1 MADITHSIIPEKNT
15 SASLIVMLL
24 VSVLVGAIVGAI
36 LGAAYVSPT
45 WLALIAG
52 LCGTLA
58 ALFAR
63 NTIVNR
69 IAGIGLN
76 DFNIPAVVMV
86 YTLIASVAGSL
97 AAKEVLD
104 SAAAYISS
112 GLLGGIA
119 ALFSAILMSMLM
131 LTYYLNP
138 HSERMDR

>member
-1 MADITHSIIPEKNT
+1 MADITQSIVPERST
-15 SASLIVMLL
+15 SANLIVMLL
-24 VSVLVGAIVGAI
+24 VSVVVGAIVGAI
-36 LGAAYVSPT
+36 LGAASAAPT

-69 IAGIGLN
+69 IAGVGLN
-76 DFNIPAVVMV
+76 EFNIPSVVIV
-86 YTLIASVAGSL
+86 YALIASVAGSL

-104 SAAAYISS
+104 TAATYVSS
-112 GLLGGIA
+112 GVLGAIA
-119 ALFSAILMSMLM
+119 ALFSAILMAMLM

-138 HSERMDR
+138 HCERLDR